1 MTGPKRSNKRPVI
14 RWMDKILDENIFGR
28 NNISFIT
35 SSGGIYKYIF
45 RCIEIDP
52 FPIEAKLNL
61 SWYLHRDRFSRR
73 YKKWGGNPFG
83 TECLIADV
91 TVKCHNIDSRN
102 EWTRVSFE
110 PFPVLYAKRA
120 KSGSVGTHHSLSA
133 TSQAY
138 RISVLEYLSV
148 FPWTLLQIYPRATHP
163 GM

>member
-1 MTGPKRSNKRPVI
+1 
-14 RWMDKILDENIFGR
+14 MDKILDDRENVFGRKR

-35 SSGGIYKYIF
+35 STMEYIYIYFVASIDFPSKRKWISLDIYTEIAFQGG
-45 RCIEIDP
+45 
-52 FPIEAKLNL
+52 N
-61 SWYLHRDRFSRR
+61 
-73 YKKWGGNPFG
+73 KKWGGNPFA
-83 TECLIADV
+83 TECLITDV
-91 TVKCHNIDSRN
+91 TVKCHNIGSRN

-110 PFPVLYAKRA
+110 PLPVLYAKRA